1 MQNLKTG
8 KEEIVYL
15 LTKAI
20 EKFNTETGQTIVQNT
35 NRKNYE
41 SLAVILSDVSN
52 QLPEKW
58 QQFGTEAYSPV
69 FNQTTLEYPHR
80 KYDITGGQIKDAL
93 SGIVS
98 NPRPFL
104 TDACYIYLYGMGRKA
119 FKENPVDENL
129 VKANEADKK
138 ENN

>member
-1 MQNLKTG
+1 MQNIKTG

-20 EKFNTETGQTIVQNT
+20 AKFNADTGQTIVQNT

-41 SLAVILSDVSN
+41 SLAIILSDISN
-52 QLPEKW
+52 QLPDRW
-58 QQFGTEAYSPV
+58 QEFRTDTYNPV
-69 FNQTTLEYPHR
+69 FNQKDLEYPHR

-104 TDACYIYLYGMGRKA
+104 IDACYIYLYGMGRKA
-119 FKENPVDENL
+119 FKENL
-129 VKANEADKK
+129 FHC
-138 ENN
+138 